1 MTRIINAC
9 IHNPTKQT
17 QGIMNMGIYV
27 YKVIGK
33 SVKLTNGEVANISLF
48 AYKSSWNNDDGVHGR
63 SGASRC
69 DTEAERGNRSG
80 WIVRGYK
87 EEDGS
92 IMINPVAQKAC
103 KPIGSF
109 TETFKTTGEECTVVS
124 KLPKNISFF
133 KERSK

>member
-1 MTRIINAC
+1 
-9 IHNPTKQT
+9 
-17 QGIMNMGIYV
+17 MGIYV

-48 AYKSSWNNDDGVHGR
+48 AYKDSWNNSDGIHGR
-63 SGASRC
+63 TGASRC
-69 DTEAERGNRSG
+69 DHEADIGKRTG

-87 EEDGS
+87 NEDGS
-92 IMINPVAQKAC
+92 IEIERNAQKAC

-109 TETFKTTGEECTVVS
+109 VETFSTTGEDCAVVS

-133 KERSK
+133 PERKF